1 MLCLLCLVENGQE
14 IQDEL
19 FKMTG
24 QKTVP
29 NIFINGKHVGGSTDL
44 EALEKSGALDK
55 LATK

>member
-1 MLCLLCLVENGQE
+1 MICFIYLVENGQE

-19 FKMTG
+19 FRMTG

-44 EALEKSGALDK
+44 EALEKSGGLDN
-55 LATK
+55 LAAK